1 MTAPPATA
9 MLATATLAT
18 ATLVG
23 PVRNRWPISAP
34 RPATAAWPAL
44 AAGWGQPAP
53 AGPPPMV
60 VYGDFTCPYSF
71 LASQRAD
78 ALAATGLAAVQ
89 WRAVEHDR
97 SVPPAGRLGQAE
109 PGWRRAVSEA
119 AALARPGES
128 VPARPPVVVSN
139 THAAVY
145 LYAWADVSD
154 RPLLRRRLFQA
165 VWLDGL
171 PVSSVEDL
179 LALLG
184 RRAVHPAPYRS
195 AGLRLK
201 QWRAQW
207 QQVPDRRLPAVVR
220 PADGVVVTG
229 ADALAYLAGLLT
241 GATTN
246 PTSPPVST
254 S

>member
-1 MTAPPATA
+1 
-9 MLATATLAT
+9 
-18 ATLVG
+18 
-23 PVRNRWPISAP
+23 
-34 RPATAAWPAL
+34 
-44 AAGWGQPAP
+44 
-53 AGPPPMV
+53 
-60 VYGDFTCPYSF
+60 
-71 LASQRAD
+71 
-78 ALAATGLAAVQ
+78 
-89 WRAVEHDR
+89 
-97 SVPPAGRLGQAE
+97 
-109 PGWRRAVSEA
+109 
-119 AALARPGES
+119 
-128 VPARPPVVVSN
+128 VVSN
-139 THAAVY
+139 THAAVD

-220 PADGVVVTG
+220 PTDGVVVTG